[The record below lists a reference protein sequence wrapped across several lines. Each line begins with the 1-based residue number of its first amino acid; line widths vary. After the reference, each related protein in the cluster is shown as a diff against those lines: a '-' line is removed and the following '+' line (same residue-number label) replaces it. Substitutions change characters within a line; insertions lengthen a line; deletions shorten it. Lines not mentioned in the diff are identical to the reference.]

1 MEYEI
6 LERVQNLDLSAE
18 CLGLQRSMFLYLKS
32 LTSAILSSKLSQL
45 SSEYLDK
52 LANLSNPIP

>member
-18 CLGLQRSMFLYLKS
+18 RLGLQRSMFLYLKS
-32 LTSAILSSKLSQL
+32 LTSAVLSSKLSQL
-45 SSEYLDK
+45 SSG
-52 LANLSNPIP
+52 